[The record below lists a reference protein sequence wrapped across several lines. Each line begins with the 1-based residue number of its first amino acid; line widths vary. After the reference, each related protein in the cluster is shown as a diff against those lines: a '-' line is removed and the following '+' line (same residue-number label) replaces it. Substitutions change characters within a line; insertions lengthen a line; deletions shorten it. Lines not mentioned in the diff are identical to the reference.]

1 MALRASKE
9 DLEEVR
15 RCIRQGLDT
24 LDAKDALKV
33 FERCLPTEEEM
44 AHVEYARERLGNW
57 MRSEEACGMVHSGPK
72 KEWYER
78 EFAMREAEE
87 KEGRKKK

>member
-15 RCIRQGLDT
+15 RCIRQGLDA
-24 LDAKDALKV
+24 LDAKDALEV
-33 FERCLPTEEEM
+33 LERCLPTEEEM
-44 AHVEYARERLGNW
+44 AHVEFARERLRNW
-57 MRSEEACGMVHSGPK
+57 MKAEKMCGIVHSGPK

-78 EFAMREAEE
+78 ELAMLEAETKAGPQE
-87 KEGRKKK
+87 T